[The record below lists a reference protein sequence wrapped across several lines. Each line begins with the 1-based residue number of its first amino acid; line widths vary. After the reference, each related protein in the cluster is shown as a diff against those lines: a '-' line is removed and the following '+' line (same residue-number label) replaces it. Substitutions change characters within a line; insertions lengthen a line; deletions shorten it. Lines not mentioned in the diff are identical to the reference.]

1 VVTFENLSDEQITST
16 LLQSEWL
23 RHHVMFFSVTGDA
36 AVFQQIPKLKHSPNF
51 SPYVCRTFA
60 AIAPFIL
67 PLSSSVLYTRNVFNF
82 CLLPLLCKM

>member
-23 RHHVMFFSVTGDA
+23 RRHVMFFSVTGDGV
-36 AVFQQIPKLKHSPNF
+36 VFQQMPKVKHSRNV

-60 AIAPFIL
+60 AIAPFNL
-67 PLSSSVLYTRNVFNF
+67 PLSSSVLNMRNVFNF